1 MKVAVGRRYSSRNC
15 SDRVSTIFYLNSV
28 LRKIVDTII
37 SSKTSSVMFLVIF
50 FTRANTQL
58 KQKNEGLESML
69 ISARSQLAEGGGGGD
84 ASTSA
89 GGAKAPAMTDAAES
103 GPAPSDTGNSVLM
116 DQKPAATS
124 STAPSSSPATTA
136 QQAMLQNNW
145 LALMGVPNPMYNNP
159 AALLGMGNSF
169 LGQFQQQQAEAS
181 QQQQVLA
188 AAGGA
193 GSGNN
198 NAGDEGESSAAATN
212 SGASASL

>member
-1 MKVAVGRRYSSRNC
+1 
-15 SDRVSTIFYLNSV
+15 
-28 LRKIVDTII
+28 
-37 SSKTSSVMFLVIF
+37 
-50 FTRANTQL
+50 
-58 KQKNEGLESML
+58 ML

-89 GGAKAPAMTDAAES
+89 GDAKAPVMTDAAES
-103 GPAPSDTGNSVLM
+103 GPAPSDGNSVLM

-145 LALMGVPNPMYNNP
+145 LALMGVPNPMYTNP
-159 AALLGMGNSF
+159 AALLGMGSSF

-181 QQQQVLA
+181 QQQQQLLA
-188 AAGGA
+188 AAGTA

-212 SGASASL
+212 SGASAPL